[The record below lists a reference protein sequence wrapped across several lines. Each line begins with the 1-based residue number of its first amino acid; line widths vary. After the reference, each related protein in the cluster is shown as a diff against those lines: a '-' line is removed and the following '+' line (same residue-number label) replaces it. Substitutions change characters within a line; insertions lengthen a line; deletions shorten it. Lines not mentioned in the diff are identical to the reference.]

1 MDPLFLSLPS
11 WADKVGFT
19 GEMKS
24 DHLRSFHVL
33 FISPWARGFAWGF
46 VYEPAGSLN

>member
-24 DHLRSFHVL
+24 DHLRE
-33 FISPWARGFAWGF
+33 IASPVGWRIEKFSCF
-46 VYEPAGSLN
+46 VYQSLG